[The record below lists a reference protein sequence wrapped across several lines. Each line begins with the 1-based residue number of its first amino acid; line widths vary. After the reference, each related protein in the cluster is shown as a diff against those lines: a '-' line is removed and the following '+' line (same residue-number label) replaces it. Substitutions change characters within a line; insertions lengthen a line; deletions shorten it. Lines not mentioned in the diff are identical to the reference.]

1 MTTELMREP
10 ATARCA
16 PIATDTLRLLVGG
29 LHDPRSLS
37 DDDLRPLRAAAV
49 QCADDGTPLR
59 ELVTSC
65 HVAAR
70 VVGAALLDEVR
81 ADDADTLRAAG
92 GALLRV
98 LEDVTRTVSEA
109 YLEEQFAIRADERDA
124 RRALAAAL
132 ISGEH
137 VDGPAARLGVRVA
150 PAYAVLALRFDVAV
164 DEGTENATAAAIAAR
179 HRMRR
184 TQEKLDA
191 FAGEPVLSLLDAGGG
206 TVLLPT
212 VADELNGMLSRL
224 PTVLKRIHDATGT
237 AVIAGVAGC
246 VGVIAVSRAAQQA
259 RDVLGIAGRLGRP
272 PGVYTLNDV
281 LLEYQLTRD
290 SDARPMLAGLLD
302 ALDGNADLVQTLETY
317 FAHDLDR
324 RSTAAA
330 LHVHPN
336 TLDYRLR
343 RVGQLTGLDPGKP
356 SGQQL
361 LAAALTA
368 RRLV

>member
-1 MTTELMREP
+1 
-10 ATARCA
+10 
-16 PIATDTLRLLVGG
+16 
-29 LHDPRSLS
+29 
-37 DDDLRPLRAAAV
+37 
-49 QCADDGTPLR
+49 
-59 ELVTSC
+59 
-65 HVAAR
+65 
-70 VVGAALLDEVR
+70 
-81 ADDADTLRAAG
+81 
-92 GALLRV
+92 LLRV
-98 LEDVTRTVSEA
+98 LEQVTRTVSEA
-109 YLEEQFAIRADERDA
+109 YLEEQFAIRADERDV
-124 RRALAAAL
+124 RRALATAL
-132 ISGEH
+132 ISGDY
-137 VDGPAARLGVRVA
+137 VDVPAARLGARVA
-150 PAYAVLALRFDVAV
+150 AAYVVLALRFDVPPYAEPDNASVAAV
-164 DEGTENATAAAIAAR
+164 AAR
-179 HRMRR
+179 QRVRR
-184 TQEKLDA
+184 TQEKLDG
-191 FAGEPVLSLLDAGGG
+191 FAGEPVLSLLDDGGG

-212 VADELNGMLSRL
+212 VADEVNDTLSRL
-224 PTVLKRIHDATGT
+224 PTLLEDIHDATGT
-237 AVIAGVAGC
+237 AVIAGAAAC

-259 RDVLGIAGRLGRP
+259 RDVLGIAQRLGRP
-272 PGVYTLNDV
+272 TGVYSLSDV

-317 FAHDLDR
+317 FGHDLDR